1 VGEIIMQYGENI
13 KTYKRVKS
21 SMVISNDKEGDGA
34 KIIAKSIMFFCV
46 AILVSRVI
54 MINKSAPFGI
64 AFLLTILFLGDNK
77 LSLFVGLGSILGYI
91 TTIGVLENSLMY
103 ITIVPTLVIICL
115 ILNSFI
121 KKNIQKFAII
131 GATLIMIFA
140 YTMLVNQYTLLLA
153 LGNTALEGVSII
165 PVYLILEYSINSFK
179 KIRTKHLFS
188 NEEIVSM
195 SILIALII
203 AGTWGIEVFNISILS
218 VLSIAVVSII
228 GYVCGTSIGATA
240 GIAMG
245 VIVGMSSQNIFGYA
259 TVLGVCALTS
269 GIFREGGKLISSL
282 ASFIVFC
289 IMKIYIATYIP
300 EGISQF
306 ILAEGILSTALF
318 VVIPNDIYET
328 ISGEL
333 DVEKKSKRYE
343 EGYVNK
349 VKGIFTDRL
358 DKFSEVLL
366 NMAGTLN
373 NLADNDK
380 LDMSTKS
387 SGLIEN
393 LANRVCNSCD
403 TCGICWGRE
412 MINTYKAFGE
422 LLENAQNRTNIFPQL
437 LEKKCIRKASLIRNT
452 EDIINKFI
460 ISEMW
465 RSRLAEGRELIANQ
479 FNNMA
484 KSVDEIMEEFSSDF
498 NEDKDSEKKIIRIL
512 EKYDIEIDDVFA
524 IKDKNERLNIQITC
538 NCCNG
543 RNLCVKKMLPLINDC
558 VGYKMKLKADGCKI
572 NPITNK
578 CTAMFEEVPKF
589 GVTTSVSRA
598 CKDGQTIFGD
608 NFNFGEGY
616 DGSYMMVISDGM
628 GSGPQA
634 GRESK
639 AVVELIEKFTGAG
652 FSRTT
657 AINTVNSIMSLKFS
671 EDEKFS
677 TVDLSAIDL
686 YSGEVD
692 FMKVGAVASIVKS
705 SDTIDIIK
713 SRSLPI
719 GILDEADIEI
729 HSKKVKNGDLI
740 VMLTDGITDCDEES
754 SGKIDWILDYLCRND
769 NVSPEELSKG
779 IINEAKRIG
788 KNKVKDDMTVMVSRV
803 HTA

>member
-1 VGEIIMQYGENI
+1 MQYGENI
-13 KTYKRVKS
+13 RTYKRVKS
-21 SMVISNDKEGDGA
+21 GIVASDDRDGDGTRVVA
-34 KIIAKSIMFFCV
+34 KRIMLFCV

-64 AFLLTILFLGDNK
+64 AFLLMILFIEDNR
-77 LSLFVGLGSILGYI
+77 LSLVVGLGTILGYI
-91 TTIGVLENSLMY
+91 TTIGVLDNSLMY

-115 ILNSFI
+115 ILNSFV
-121 KKNIQKFAII
+121 KKRVQKFIII

-140 YTMLVNQYTLLLA
+140 YTILVNQYSLILA
-153 LGNTALEGVSII
+153 LSNTALEGVGII
-165 PVYLILEYSINSFK
+165 PVYLILEYSMNSFK
-179 KIRTKHLFS
+179 KIKTKHLFS

-203 AGTWGIEVFNISILS
+203 AGTWGVEIFNISILS
-218 VLSIAVVSII
+218 VLSIAAVSII

-269 GIFREGGKLISSL
+269 GIFREGGKLISALS
-282 ASFIVFC
+282 SFIVFC
-289 IMKIYIATYIP
+289 IMKIYISIYMP

-306 ILAEGILSTALF
+306 ILAEGTLAVALF
-318 VVIPNDIYET
+318 IVIPNGLYET
-328 ISGEL
+328 ISSEL
-333 DVEKKSKRYE
+333 DVEKKSRRYE
-343 EGYVNK
+343 DGYVNK

-366 NMAGTLN
+366 NMAATLN

-393 LANRVCNSCD
+393 LANRVCNNCD

-412 MINTYKAFGE
+412 MISTYKAFGE
-422 LLENAQNRTNIFPQL
+422 LLESVQNKTNIFPEL
-437 LEKKCIRKASLIRNT
+437 LEKKCIKKASLIRNT

-460 ISEMW
+460 INEMW

-479 FNNMA
+479 FSNMA

-512 EKYDIEIDDVFA
+512 EKYDIEVDDVFA

-538 NCCNG
+538 DSCNG
-543 RNLCVKKMLPLINDC
+543 RNLCTKKMNPLINGCID
-558 VGYKMKLKADGCKI
+558 YKMKLKNDGCKI

-589 GVTTSVSRA
+589 GVTTSVARA

-616 DGSYMMVISDGM
+616 DGSYMMVLSDGM

-652 FSRTT
+652 FSRVT

-692 FMKVGAVASIVKS
+692 FMKVGAVVSIIKS
-705 SDTIDIIK
+705 GDTIDIIK

-729 HSKKVKNGDLI
+729 HSKRVKNGDLI
-740 VMLTDGITDCDEES
+740 VMLTDGIIDCDEEA
-754 SGKIDWILDYLCRND
+754 SGKVDWILDYLCRND
-769 NVSPEELSKG
+769 NGNPDELAKG
-779 IINEAKRIG
+779 IVNEAKTIG
-788 KNKVKDDMTVMVSRV
+788 KNKVKDDMTVMVSRI
-803 HTA
+803 HIA

>member
-1 VGEIIMQYGENI
+1 VGEVVMQYGENI
-13 KTYKRVKS
+13 RTYKRVKS
-21 SMVISNDKEGDGA
+21 GIVASDDMDGDGTRVVA
-34 KIIAKSIMFFCV
+34 KRIMLFCV

-64 AFLLTILFLGDNK
+64 AFLLMILFIEDNR
-77 LSLFVGLGSILGYI
+77 LSLVVGLGTILGYI
-91 TTIGVLENSLMY
+91 TTIGVLDNYLMY

-115 ILNSFI
+115 ILNSFV
-121 KKNIQKFAII
+121 KKKVRKFIII

-140 YTMLVNQYTLLLA
+140 YTILVNQYSLILA
-153 LGNTALEGVSII
+153 LSNTALEGVGII
-165 PVYLILEYSINSFK
+165 PIYLILEYSMNSFK
-179 KIRTKHLFS
+179 KIKTKHLFS

-203 AGTWGIEVFNISILS
+203 AGTWGVEIFNISILS
-218 VLSIAVVSII
+218 VLSIAAVSII

-259 TVLGVCALTS
+259 TMLGLCALTS
-269 GIFREGGKLISSL
+269 GIFREGGKLISALS
-282 ASFIVFC
+282 SFIVFC
-289 IMKIYIATYIP
+289 IMKIYISIYMP

-306 ILAEGILSTALF
+306 ILAEGTLAVALF
-318 VVIPNDIYET
+318 IVIPNGLYET
-328 ISGEL
+328 ISSEL
-333 DVEKKSKRYE
+333 DVEKKSRRYE
-343 EGYVNK
+343 DGYVNK

-366 NMAGTLN
+366 NMAATLN

-393 LANRVCNSCD
+393 LANRVCNNCD

-412 MINTYKAFGE
+412 MISTYKAFGE
-422 LLENAQNRTNIFPQL
+422 LLESVQNKTNIFPQL
-437 LEKKCIRKASLIRNT
+437 LEKKCIKKASLIRNT

-460 ISEMW
+460 INEMW

-498 NEDKDSEKKIIRIL
+498 NEDKDSEKKIVRIL
-512 EKYDIEIDDVFA
+512 EKYDIEVEDVFA

-538 NCCNG
+538 DSCNG
-543 RNLCVKKMLPLINDC
+543 RNLCVKKILPLINDC
-558 VGYKMKLKADGCKI
+558 VDYKMKLKADGCKI

-589 GVTTSVSRA
+589 GVTTSVSRI

-705 SDTIDIIK
+705 GDTMDIIK

-740 VMLTDGITDCDEES
+740 VMLTDGVTDCDEES

-769 NVSPEELSKG
+769 NVSPEEISKG

-788 KNKVKDDMTVMVSRV
+788 KNKIKDDMTVMVSRV

>member
-1 VGEIIMQYGENI
+1 MQYGENI

-121 KKNIQKFAII
+121 KKNIQKFVII

-269 GIFREGGKLISSL
+269 GIFREGGKLISAL

-422 LLENAQNRTNIFPQL
+422 LLESAQNRTNIFPQL

-543 RNLCVKKMLPLINDC
+543 RNLCIKKMLPLINDC

-705 SDTIDIIK
+705 GDTIDIIK

>member
-1 VGEIIMQYGENI
+1 MQYGENI
-13 KTYKRVKS
+13 RTYKRVKS
-21 SMVISNDKEGDGA
+21 SMVISNDRDGDGA
-34 KIIAKSIMFFCV
+34 KIVAKSIVFFCV

-64 AFLLTILFLGDNK
+64 AFLLTILFLEDNK

-91 TTIGVLENSLMY
+91 TTIGVVENSLMY

-121 KKNIQKFAII
+121 KRNIKKFVII

-179 KIRTKHLFS
+179 NIRTKHLFS

-318 VVIPNDIYET
+318 IVIPNGIYET

-343 EGYVNK
+343 EGYANK

-422 LLENAQNRTNIFPQL
+422 LLESAQNKTNIFPQL

-484 KSVDEIMEEFSSDF
+484 KSVDEIMEEFSADF
-498 NEDKDSEKKIIRIL
+498 NEDKDSEKKIMRIL
-512 EKYDIEIDDVFA
+512 EKYDIEADDVFA

-538 NCCNG
+538 NSCNG
-543 RNLCVKKMLPLINDC
+543 RNLCVKKILPLINDC
-558 VGYKMKLKADGCKI
+558 VDYKMKLKADGCKI
-572 NPITNK
+572 NPVTNK

-639 AVVELIEKFTGAG
+639 AVVELIEKFTSAG

-705 SDTIDIIK
+705 GDTIDIIK

-740 VMLTDGITDCDEES
+740 VMLTDGVTDCDEES

>member
-1 VGEIIMQYGENI
+1 MQYGENI
-13 KTYKRVKS
+13 RTYKRVKS
-21 SMVISNDKEGDGA
+21 SMVISNDRDGDGA
-34 KIIAKSIMFFCV
+34 KIVAKSIVFFCV

-64 AFLLTILFLGDNK
+64 AFLLTILFLEDNK

-91 TTIGVLENSLMY
+91 TTIGVVENSLMY

-121 KKNIQKFAII
+121 KRNIKKFVII

-179 KIRTKHLFS
+179 NIRTKHLFS

-203 AGTWGIEVFNISILS
+203 AGTWGIKVFNISILS

-240 GIAMG
+240 GTAMG

-306 ILAEGILSTALF
+306 LLAEGILSTALF
-318 VVIPNDIYET
+318 IVIPNCIYET

-343 EGYVNK
+343 EGYANK

-422 LLENAQNRTNIFPQL
+422 LLESAQNKTNIFPQL

-484 KSVDEIMEEFSSDF
+484 KSVDEIMEEFSADF
-498 NEDKDSEKKIIRIL
+498 NEDKDSEKKIMRIL
-512 EKYDIEIDDVFA
+512 EKYDIEADDVFA

-538 NCCNG
+538 NSCNG
-543 RNLCVKKMLPLINDC
+543 RNLCIKKILPLINDC
-558 VGYKMKLKADGCKI
+558 VDYKMKLKADGCKI

-639 AVVELIEKFTGAG
+639 AVVELIEKFTSAG

-705 SDTIDIIK
+705 GDTIDIIK

-740 VMLTDGITDCDEES
+740 VMLTDGVTDCDEES

>member
-1 VGEIIMQYGENI
+1 MQYGENI
-13 KTYKRVKS
+13 RTYKRIKS
-21 SMVISNDKEGDGA
+21 DTVTSNERDNDGTR
-34 KIIAKSIMFFCV
+34 IVAKSIMFFCV

-64 AFLLTILFLGDNK
+64 AFLLTILFIGDNR
-77 LSLFVGLGSILGYI
+77 LSLVVGLGSILGYI
-91 TTIGVLENSLMY
+91 TTIGMLDNYLMY

-121 KKNIQKFAII
+121 KKRLQKGIII
-131 GATLIMIFA
+131 GVTLIMIFA
-140 YTMLVNQYTLLLA
+140 YTMLVNQYSLILSIS
-153 LGNTALEGVSII
+153 NTILEGIGII
-165 PVYLILEYSINSFK
+165 PVYLILEYSMNSFK

-188 NEEIVSM
+188 HEEIVSM
-195 SILIALII
+195 SILISLII
-203 AGTWGIEVFNISILS
+203 AGTWGIKVFNISILS
-218 VLSIAVVSII
+218 VLSIATVSII
-228 GYVCGTSIGATA
+228 GYVCGTSVGATA

-259 TVLGVCALTS
+259 TVLGLCALTS
-269 GIFREGGKLISSL
+269 GMFREGGKLISALS
-282 ASFIVFC
+282 SFIVFC
-289 IMKIYIATYIP
+289 IMKIYISTYMP
-300 EGISQF
+300 EGVSQF
-306 ILAEGILSTALF
+306 ILAEGILSMGIF
-318 VVIPNDIYET
+318 IIIPSSLYET
-328 ISGEL
+328 ISSEL
-333 DVEKKSKRYE
+333 DIEKKSIRYE
-343 EGYVNK
+343 DGYVNK
-349 VKGIFTDRL
+349 VKGIFTEKL

-366 NMAGTLN
+366 NMAATLN

-380 LDMSTKS
+380 LDMSSKS

-393 LANRVCNSCD
+393 LANRVCNNCD

-412 MINTYKAFGE
+412 MISTYKAFGE
-422 LLENAQNRTNIFPQL
+422 LLESVQNKTNIFPQL
-437 LEKKCIRKASLIRNT
+437 LEKKCIKKASLIRNT

-460 ISEMW
+460 INEMW

-479 FNNMA
+479 FSNMA

-512 EKYDIEIDDVFA
+512 EKYDIEVEDVFA

-538 NCCNG
+538 NSCNG
-543 RNLCVKKMLPLINDC
+543 RNLCTKKMLPLINDC
-558 VGYKMKLKADGCKI
+558 VDYKMKLKNDGCKI
-572 NPITNK
+572 NPLTNK
-578 CTAMFEEVPKF
+578 CTALFEEVPRF
-589 GVTTSVSRA
+589 GVTTSVARA

-616 DGSYMMVISDGM
+616 DGNYMMVLSDGM

-652 FSRTT
+652 FSRIT

-686 YSGEVD
+686 YSGEID
-692 FMKVGAVASIVKS
+692 FMKVGAVASIIKS
-705 SDTIDIIK
+705 GDTIDIIK

-729 HSKKVKNGDLI
+729 HSKKVKSGDII
-740 VMLTDGITDCDEES
+740 VMLTDGIIDCDEES
-754 SGKIDWILDYLCRND
+754 SGKVDWILDYLCRND
-769 NVSPEELSKG
+769 NGNPEELSKG
-779 IINEAKRIG
+779 LLNEAKKIG
-788 KNKVKDDMTVMVSRV
+788 RNKVKDDMTVMVSKI
-803 HTA
+803 HIA

>member
-13 KTYKRVKS
+13 RTYKRVKS
-21 SMVISNDKEGDGA
+21 SMVISNDRDGDGA
-34 KIIAKSIMFFCV
+34 KIVAKSIVFFCV

-64 AFLLTILFLGDNK
+64 AFLLTILFLEDNK

-91 TTIGVLENSLMY
+91 TTIGVVENSLMY

-121 KKNIQKFAII
+121 KRNIKKFVII

-179 KIRTKHLFS
+179 NIRTKHLFS

-203 AGTWGIEVFNISILS
+203 AGTWGIKVFNISILS

-318 VVIPNDIYET
+318 IVIPNCIYET

-343 EGYVNK
+343 EGYANK

-422 LLENAQNRTNIFPQL
+422 LLESAQNKTNIFPQL

-484 KSVDEIMEEFSSDF
+484 KSVDEIMEEFSADF
-498 NEDKDSEKKIIRIL
+498 NEDKDSEKKIMRIL
-512 EKYDIEIDDVFA
+512 EKYDIEADDVFA

-538 NCCNG
+538 NSCNG
-543 RNLCVKKMLPLINDC
+543 RNLCIKKILPLINDC
-558 VGYKMKLKADGCKI
+558 VDYKMKLKADGCKI

-639 AVVELIEKFTGAG
+639 AVVELIEKFTSAG

-705 SDTIDIIK
+705 GDTIDIIK

-740 VMLTDGITDCDEES
+740 VMLTDGVTDCDEES

>member
-1 VGEIIMQYGENI
+1 MQYGENI
-13 KTYKRVKS
+13 RTYKRVKS
-21 SMVISNDKEGDGA
+21 SMVISNDRDGDGVR
-34 KIIAKSIMFFCV
+34 IVAKSIMFFCV

-54 MINKSAPFGI
+54 MINKSAPFGV
-64 AFLLTILFLGDNK
+64 AFLLTILFLGDNR
-77 LSLFVGLGSILGYI
+77 LSLFVGLGAILGYI
-91 TTIGVLENSLMY
+91 TTIGTLENSLMY

-121 KKNIQKFAII
+121 KKKIQKFVII

-140 YTMLVNQYTLLLA
+140 YTMLVNQYTLMLA

-203 AGTWGIEVFNISILS
+203 AGTWGVEIFNISILS
-218 VLSIAVVSII
+218 VLSIACVSII
-228 GYVCGTSIGATA
+228 GYVCGTSVGATA

-269 GIFREGGKLISSL
+269 GIFREGGKLISAL

-289 IMKIYIATYIP
+289 IMKIYIATYMP

-318 VVIPNDIYET
+318 IVIPNGIYET

-349 VKGIFTDRL
+349 VKAIFTDRL

-380 LDMSTKS
+380 LDMNSKS

-393 LANRVCNSCD
+393 LANRVCNNCD

-412 MINTYKAFGE
+412 MISTYKAFGE
-422 LLENAQNRTNIFPQL
+422 LLESVQNKTNIFPQL

-452 EDIINKFI
+452 EDITNKFI

-512 EKYDIEIDDVFA
+512 EKYDIEVEDVFA

-538 NCCNG
+538 DSCNG
-543 RNLCVKKMLPLINDC
+543 RNLCVKKILPLINDC
-558 VGYKMKLKADGCKI
+558 VDYKMKLKADGCKI

-589 GVTTSVSRA
+589 GVTTSVSRI

-705 SDTIDIIK
+705 GDTIDIIK

-740 VMLTDGITDCDEES
+740 VMLTDGVTDCDEES

-769 NVSPEELSKG
+769 NVSPEEISKG

-788 KNKVKDDMTVMVSRV
+788 KNRIKDDMTVMVSRV

>member
-121 KKNIQKFAII
+121 KKNIQKFVII

-269 GIFREGGKLISSL
+269 GIFREGGKLISAL

-422 LLENAQNRTNIFPQL
+422 LLESAQNRTNIFPQL

-543 RNLCVKKMLPLINDC
+543 RNLCIKKMLPLINDC

-705 SDTIDIIK
+705 GDTIDIIK

-769 NVSPEELSKG
+769 NVTPEELSKG

>member
-1 VGEIIMQYGENI
+1 MQYGENI
-13 KTYKRVKS
+13 RTYKRVKS
-21 SMVISNDKEGDGA
+21 SMVISNDRDGDGA
-34 KIIAKSIMFFCV
+34 KIVAKSIVFFCV

-64 AFLLTILFLGDNK
+64 AFLLTILFLEDNK

-91 TTIGVLENSLMY
+91 TTIGVVENSLMY

-121 KKNIQKFAII
+121 KRNIKKFVII

-179 KIRTKHLFS
+179 NIRTKHLFS

-318 VVIPNDIYET
+318 IVIPNGIYET

-343 EGYVNK
+343 EGYANK

-422 LLENAQNRTNIFPQL
+422 LLESAQNKTNIFPQL

-484 KSVDEIMEEFSSDF
+484 KSVDEIMEEFSADF
-498 NEDKDSEKKIIRIL
+498 NEDKDSEKKIMRIL
-512 EKYDIEIDDVFA
+512 EKYDIEADDVFA

-538 NCCNG
+538 NSCNG
-543 RNLCVKKMLPLINDC
+543 RNLCVKKILPLINDC
-558 VGYKMKLKADGCKI
+558 VDYKMKLKADGCKI
-572 NPITNK
+572 NPVTNK

-589 GVTTSVSRA
+589 GVTTSVSRT

-639 AVVELIEKFTGAG
+639 AVVELIEKFTSAG

-705 SDTIDIIK
+705 GDTIDIIK

-740 VMLTDGITDCDEES
+740 VMLTDGVTDCDEES

>member
-1 VGEIIMQYGENI
+1 MQYGENI
-13 KTYKRVKS
+13 RTYKRVKS
-21 SMVISNDKEGDGA
+21 GIVASDDMDGDGTRVVA
-34 KIIAKSIMFFCV
+34 KRIMLFCV

-64 AFLLTILFLGDNK
+64 AFLLMILFIEDNR
-77 LSLFVGLGSILGYI
+77 LSLVVGLGTILGYI
-91 TTIGVLENSLMY
+91 TTIGVLDNYLMY

-115 ILNSFI
+115 ILNSFV
-121 KKNIQKFAII
+121 KKKVRKFIII

-140 YTMLVNQYTLLLA
+140 YTILVNQYSLILA
-153 LGNTALEGVSII
+153 LSNTALEGVGII
-165 PVYLILEYSINSFK
+165 PVYLILEYSMNSFK
-179 KIRTKHLFS
+179 KIKTKHLFS

-203 AGTWGIEVFNISILS
+203 AGTWGVEIFNISILS
-218 VLSIAVVSII
+218 VLSIAAVSII

-259 TVLGVCALTS
+259 TVLGLCALTS
-269 GIFREGGKLISSL
+269 GIFREGGKLISALS
-282 ASFIVFC
+282 SFIVFC
-289 IMKIYIATYIP
+289 IMKIYISIYMP

-306 ILAEGILSTALF
+306 ILAEGTLAVALF
-318 VVIPNDIYET
+318 IVVPNGLYET
-328 ISGEL
+328 ISSEL
-333 DVEKKSKRYE
+333 DVEKKSRRYE
-343 EGYVNK
+343 DGYVNK

-366 NMAGTLN
+366 NMAATLN

-393 LANRVCNSCD
+393 LANRVCNNCD

-412 MINTYKAFGE
+412 MISTYKAFGE
-422 LLENAQNRTNIFPQL
+422 LLESVQNKTNIFPQL
-437 LEKKCIRKASLIRNT
+437 LEKKCIKKASLIRNT

-460 ISEMW
+460 INEMW

-479 FNNMA
+479 FSNMA

-498 NEDKDSEKKIIRIL
+498 NEDKDSEKKVIRIL
-512 EKYDIEIDDVFA
+512 EKYDIEVDDVFA
-524 IKDKNERLNIQITC
+524 IKDKNDRLNIQITC
-538 NCCNG
+538 DSCNG
-543 RNLCVKKMLPLINDC
+543 RNLCTKKMIPLINDC
-558 VGYKMKLKADGCKI
+558 IDYKMKLKNDGCKI

-616 DGSYMMVISDGM
+616 DGSYMMVLSDGM

-652 FSRTT
+652 FSRVT

-686 YSGEVD
+686 YSGEMD
-692 FMKVGAVASIVKS
+692 FMKVGAVVSIIKS
-705 SDTIDIIK
+705 GDTIDIIK

-729 HSKKVKNGDLI
+729 HSKRVKNGDLI
-740 VMLTDGITDCDEES
+740 VMLTDGIIDCDEEA
-754 SGKIDWILDYLCRND
+754 SGKVDWILDYLCRND
-769 NVSPEELSKG
+769 NGNPEELAKG
-779 IINEAKRIG
+779 IVNEAKRIG
-788 KNKVKDDMTVMVSRV
+788 KNKIKDDMTVMVSRI
-803 HTA
+803 HIA

>member
-1 VGEIIMQYGENI
+1 MQYGENI
-13 KTYKRVKS
+13 RTYKRVRS
-21 SMVISNDKEGDGA
+21 SMEASNDRDGDGSR
-34 KIIAKSIMFFCV
+34 IVAKSIMFSCV

-54 MINKSAPFGI
+54 MINKTAPFGI
-64 AFLLTILFLGDNK
+64 AFLLAILFVGDNR
-77 LSLFVGLGSILGYI
+77 LSLIVGLGSLLGYI
-91 TTIGVLENSLMY
+91 TTIGLLDNFLMY
-103 ITIVPTLVIICL
+103 VTIVPTLVIICL

-121 KKNIQKFAII
+121 KKKIQKFIII

-140 YTMLVNQYTLLLA
+140 YTMIVNQYSLILA

-165 PVYLILEYSINSFK
+165 PVYLILEYSMNSFK

-203 AGTWGIEVFNISILS
+203 AGTWSIKIFNISILS
-218 VLSIAVVSII
+218 VLSITAVTII
-228 GYVCGTSIGATA
+228 GYVCGTTIGATA
-240 GIAMG
+240 GISMG
-245 VIVGMSSQNIFGYA
+245 VIVGMSSQNVFGYA
-259 TVLGVCALTS
+259 TLLGVCALTS
-269 GIFREGGKLISSL
+269 GIFREGGKLISALS
-282 ASFIVFC
+282 SFIVFC
-289 IMKIYIATYIP
+289 IMKIYITTYIP
-300 EGISQF
+300 EGVSQF
-306 ILAEGILSTALF
+306 ILAEGILAMALF
-318 VVIPNDIYET
+318 IIIPNGIYET

-333 DVEKKSKRYE
+333 DVEKKSRKYE
-343 EGYVNK
+343 EGYIDK

-393 LANRVCNSCD
+393 LANRVCNNCD

-422 LLENAQNRTNIFPQL
+422 LLESVQNKTNIFPQL
-437 LEKKCIRKASLIRNT
+437 LEKKCIKKASLIRNT

-460 ISEMW
+460 INEMW

-498 NEDKDSEKKIIRIL
+498 NEDKESEKKIIRIL
-512 EKYDIEIDDVFA
+512 EKYDIEVDDVFA
-524 IKDKNERLNIQITC
+524 IKDKSERLNIQITC
-538 NCCNG
+538 DSCNG
-543 RNLCVKKMLPLINDC
+543 RNLCSKKMLPLINDC
-558 VGYKMKLKADGCKI
+558 VDYKMKLKNDGCKI

-589 GVTTSVSRA
+589 GVTTNVARV

-608 NFNFGEGY
+608 NFNFGEGL
-616 DGSYMMVISDGM
+616 DGSYMMVLSDGM

-634 GRESK
+634 GRESR
-639 AVVELIEKFTGAG
+639 AVVELIDKFTGAG
-652 FSRTT
+652 FSKTT

-686 YSGEVD
+686 YNGEVD

-705 SDTIDIIK
+705 GGTIDVIK

-729 HSKKVKNGDLI
+729 HSKRVKNGDLI
-740 VMLTDGITDCDEES
+740 VMLTDGIIDCDEEA
-754 SGKIDWILDYLCRND
+754 SGKVDWILDYLCRND
-769 NVSPEELSKG
+769 NGSPEELSKG

-788 KNKVKDDMTVMVSRV
+788 KNKVKDDMTVMVSRI

>member
-1 VGEIIMQYGENI
+1 MQYGENI
-13 KTYKRVKS
+13 RTYKRVKS
-21 SMVISNDKEGDGA
+21 GIVASDDRDGDSTRVV
-34 KIIAKSIMFFCV
+34 AKSIMFFCV

-64 AFLLTILFLGDNK
+64 AFLLMILLIEDNR
-77 LSLFVGLGSILGYI
+77 LSLVVGLGTILGYI
-91 TTIGVLENSLMY
+91 TTIGVLDNSLMY

-121 KKNIQKFAII
+121 KKIVQKFIII

-140 YTMLVNQYTLLLA
+140 YTILVNQYSLILA
-153 LGNTALEGVSII
+153 LSNTALEGVGII
-165 PVYLILEYSINSFK
+165 PVYLILEYSMNSFK
-179 KIRTKHLFS
+179 KIKTKHLFS

-203 AGTWGIEVFNISILS
+203 AGTWGVEVFNISILS
-218 VLSIAVVSII
+218 VLSIAAVSII

-269 GIFREGGKLISSL
+269 GIFREGGKLISALS
-282 ASFIVFC
+282 SFIVFC
-289 IMKIYIATYIP
+289 IMKIYISIYMP

-306 ILAEGILSTALF
+306 ILAEGTLAVALF
-318 VVIPNDIYET
+318 IVIPNGLYET
-328 ISGEL
+328 ISSEL
-333 DVEKKSKRYE
+333 DVEKKSRRYE
-343 EGYVNK
+343 DGYVNK

-366 NMAGTLN
+366 NMAATLN

-393 LANRVCNSCD
+393 LANRVCNNCD

-412 MINTYKAFGE
+412 MISTYKAFGE
-422 LLENAQNRTNIFPQL
+422 LLESVQNKTNVFPEL
-437 LEKKCIRKASLIRNT
+437 LEKKCIKKASLIRNT

-460 ISEMW
+460 INEMW

-479 FNNMA
+479 FSNMA
-484 KSVDEIMEEFSSDF
+484 KSVDEIMDEFSSDF

-512 EKYDIEIDDVFA
+512 EKYDIEVDDVFA

-538 NCCNG
+538 DSCNG
-543 RNLCVKKMLPLINDC
+543 RNLCTKKMIPLINDC
-558 VGYKMKLKADGCKI
+558 IDYKMKLKNDGCKI

-616 DGSYMMVISDGM
+616 DGSYMMVLSDGM

-652 FSRTT
+652 FSRVT

-692 FMKVGAVASIVKS
+692 FMKVGAVVSIIKS
-705 SDTIDIIK
+705 GDTIDIIK

-729 HSKKVKNGDLI
+729 HSKRVKNGDLI
-740 VMLTDGITDCDEES
+740 VMLTDGIIDCDEEA
-754 SGKIDWILDYLCRND
+754 SGKVDWILDYLCRND
-769 NVSPEELSKG
+769 NGNPDELAKG
-779 IINEAKRIG
+779 IVNEAKRIG
-788 KNKVKDDMTVMVSRV
+788 KNKVKDDMTVMVSRI
-803 HTA
+803 HIA

>member
-1 VGEIIMQYGENI
+1 MQYGENI
-13 KTYKRVKS
+13 RTYKRVKS
-21 SMVISNDKEGDGA
+21 SMVISNDRDGDGA
-34 KIIAKSIMFFCV
+34 RIIAKSIMFFCV

-54 MINKSAPFGI
+54 MINKSAPFGV

-77 LSLFVGLGSILGYI
+77 LSLFVGLGAILGYI
-91 TTIGVLENSLMY
+91 TTIGTLENSLMY

-121 KKNIQKFAII
+121 KKKIQKFVII

-140 YTMLVNQYTLLLA
+140 YTILVNQYTLMLA

-165 PVYLILEYSINSFK
+165 PVYLILEYSVNSFK

-203 AGTWGIEVFNISILS
+203 AGTWGVEIFNISILS
-218 VLSIAVVSII
+218 VLSIACVSII
-228 GYVCGTSIGATA
+228 GYVCGTSVGATA

-269 GIFREGGKLISSL
+269 GIFREGGKLISAL

-289 IMKIYIATYIP
+289 IMKIYIATYMP

-318 VVIPNDIYET
+318 IVIPNGIYET

-349 VKGIFTDRL
+349 VKAIFTDRL

-380 LDMSTKS
+380 LDMNSKS

-393 LANRVCNSCD
+393 LANRVCNNCD

-412 MINTYKAFGE
+412 MISTYKAFGE
-422 LLENAQNRTNIFPQL
+422 LLESVQNKTNIFPQL

-460 ISEMW
+460 INEMW

-512 EKYDIEIDDVFA
+512 EKYDIEVEDVFA

-538 NCCNG
+538 DSCNG
-543 RNLCVKKMLPLINDC
+543 RNLCVKKILPLINDC
-558 VGYKMKLKADGCKI
+558 VDYKMKLKADGCKI

-589 GVTTSVSRA
+589 GVTTSVSRI

-705 SDTIDIIK
+705 GDTIDIIK

-729 HSKKVKNGDLI
+729 HSKKIKNGDLI
-740 VMLTDGITDCDEES
+740 VMLTDGVTDCDEES

-769 NVSPEELSKG
+769 NVSPEEISKG

-788 KNKVKDDMTVMVSRV
+788 KNKIKDDMTVMVSRV

>member
-1 VGEIIMQYGENI
+1 MQYGENI
-13 KTYKRVKS
+13 RTYKRVKS
-21 SMVISNDKEGDGA
+21 GIVTSNDRDDVGA
-34 KIIAKSIMFFCV
+34 RIVAKSIMFFCV

-64 AFLLTILFLGDNK
+64 AFLLTILFTGDNR
-77 LSLFVGLGSILGYI
+77 LSLVVGLGSILGYI
-91 TTIGVLENSLMY
+91 TTIGMLDNYLMY

-115 ILNSFI
+115 ILNSFV
-121 KKNIQKFAII
+121 KKKLQKSIII
-131 GATLIMIFA
+131 GATLVMIFA
-140 YTMLVNQYTLLLA
+140 YTMLVNQYSLILSIS
-153 LGNTALEGVSII
+153 NTILEGIGII
-165 PVYLILEYSINSFK
+165 PVYLILEYSMNSFK
-179 KIRTKHLFS
+179 KIKTKHLFS
-188 NEEIVSM
+188 HEEIVSM
-195 SILIALII
+195 SILISLII
-203 AGTWGIEVFNISILS
+203 AGTWGIKVFNISILS
-218 VLSIAVVSII
+218 VLSIATVSII

-245 VIVGMSSQNIFGYA
+245 IIVGMSSQNIFGYA
-259 TVLGVCALTS
+259 TVLGVCALIS
-269 GIFREGGKLISSL
+269 GVFREGGKLISALS
-282 ASFIVFC
+282 SFIVFC
-289 IMKIYIATYIP
+289 IMKIYITTYMP
-300 EGISQF
+300 DGVSQF
-306 ILAEGILSTALF
+306 ILAEGILSMAIFIIL
-318 VVIPNDIYET
+318 PNDLYET
-328 ISGEL
+328 ISSEL
-333 DVEKKSKRYE
+333 DIEKKSIRYE
-343 EGYVNK
+343 DGYVNK

-366 NMAGTLN
+366 NMAATLN

-393 LANRVCNSCD
+393 LANRVCNNCD

-412 MINTYKAFGE
+412 MISTYKAFGE
-422 LLENAQNRTNIFPQL
+422 LLESVQNKTNIFPQL
-437 LEKKCIRKASLIRNT
+437 LEKKCIKKAALIRNT

-460 ISEMW
+460 INEMW

-479 FNNMA
+479 FSNMA

-512 EKYDIEIDDVFA
+512 EKYDIEVDDVFA

-538 NCCNG
+538 DSCNG
-543 RNLCVKKMLPLINDC
+543 RNLCTKKMLPLINDC
-558 VGYKMKLKADGCKI
+558 VDYKMKLKNDGCKI
-572 NPITNK
+572 NPLTNK
-578 CTAMFEEVPKF
+578 CTALFEEVPKF
-589 GVTTSVSRA
+589 GVTTSVARA

-608 NFNFGEGY
+608 NFNFGEGC
-616 DGSYMMVISDGM
+616 DGNYMMVLSDGM

-652 FSRTT
+652 FSRIT

-692 FMKVGAVASIVKS
+692 FMKVGAVASIIKS
-705 SDTIDIIK
+705 GDTIDIIK

-719 GILDEADIEI
+719 GVLDEADIEI
-729 HSKKVKNGDLI
+729 HSKRVENGDII
-740 VMLTDGITDCDEES
+740 VMLTDGIIDCDEES
-754 SGKIDWILDYLCRND
+754 SGKVDWILDYLCRYD
-769 NVSPEELSKG
+769 NGSPEELSKG
-779 IINEAKRIG
+779 IINEAKKIG
-788 KNKVKDDMTVMVSRV
+788 RNKVKDDMTVMVSKI
-803 HTA
+803 HIA

>member
-1 VGEIIMQYGENI
+1 MQYGENI
-13 KTYKRVKS
+13 RTYKRVKS
-21 SMVISNDKEGDGA
+21 SMVISDDRDGDAA
-34 KIIAKSIMFFCV
+34 KIVAKSIVFFCV

-64 AFLLTILFLGDNK
+64 AFLLTILFLEDNK

-121 KKNIQKFAII
+121 KRNIKKFVII

-179 KIRTKHLFS
+179 NIRTKHLFS

-289 IMKIYIATYIP
+289 IMKIYIAAYIP

-318 VVIPNDIYET
+318 IVIPNGIYET

-422 LLENAQNRTNIFPQL
+422 LLESAQNKTNIFPQL

-484 KSVDEIMEEFSSDF
+484 KSVDEIMEEFSADF
-498 NEDKDSEKKIIRIL
+498 NEDKDSEKKIMRIL
-512 EKYDIEIDDVFA
+512 EKYDIEADDVFA

-538 NCCNG
+538 NSCNG
-543 RNLCVKKMLPLINDC
+543 RNLCIKKILPLINDC
-558 VGYKMKLKADGCKI
+558 VDYKMKLKADGCKI

-639 AVVELIEKFTGAG
+639 AVVELIEKFTSAG

-705 SDTIDIIK
+705 GDTIDIIK

-740 VMLTDGITDCDEES
+740 VMLTDGVTDCDEES

>member
-1 VGEIIMQYGENI
+1 MQYGENI
-13 KTYKRVKS
+13 RTYKRVKS
-21 SMVISNDKEGDGA
+21 SMVISNDRDGDGVR
-34 KIIAKSIMFFCV
+34 IVAKSIMFFCV

-54 MINKSAPFGI
+54 MINKSAPFGV
-64 AFLLTILFLGDNK
+64 AFLLTILFLGDNR
-77 LSLFVGLGSILGYI
+77 LSLFVGLGAILGYI
-91 TTIGVLENSLMY
+91 TTIGTLENSLMY

-121 KKNIQKFAII
+121 KKKIQKFVII

-140 YTMLVNQYTLLLA
+140 YTMLVNQYTLMLA

-203 AGTWGIEVFNISILS
+203 AGTWGVEIFNISILS
-218 VLSIAVVSII
+218 VLSIACVSII

-269 GIFREGGKLISSL
+269 GIFREGGKLVSAL

-289 IMKIYIATYIP
+289 IMKIYIATYMP

-318 VVIPNDIYET
+318 IVIPNGIYET

-349 VKGIFTDRL
+349 VKAIFTDRL

-380 LDMSTKS
+380 LDMNSKS

-393 LANRVCNSCD
+393 LANRVCNNCD

-412 MINTYKAFGE
+412 MISTYKAFGE
-422 LLENAQNRTNIFPQL
+422 LLESVQNKTNIFPQL

-452 EDIINKFI
+452 EDITNKFI
-460 ISEMW
+460 INEMW

-512 EKYDIEIDDVFA
+512 EKYDIEVEDVFA

-538 NCCNG
+538 DSCNG
-543 RNLCVKKMLPLINDC
+543 RNLCVKKILPLINDC
-558 VGYKMKLKADGCKI
+558 VDYKMKLKADGCKI

-589 GVTTSVSRA
+589 GVTTSVSRI

-705 SDTIDIIK
+705 GDTIDIIK

-740 VMLTDGITDCDEES
+740 VMLTDGVTDCDEES
-754 SGKIDWILDYLCRND
+754 SGKVDWILDYLCRND
-769 NVSPEELSKG
+769 NVSPEEISKG

-788 KNKVKDDMTVMVSRV
+788 KNKIKDDMTVMVSRV

>member
-1 VGEIIMQYGENI
+1 MQYGENI

>member
-1 VGEIIMQYGENI
+1 MQYGENI
-13 KTYKRVKS
+13 RTYKRVKS
-21 SMVISNDKEGDGA
+21 SMVISNDRDGDGA
-34 KIIAKSIMFFCV
+34 KIVAKSIVFFCV

-64 AFLLTILFLGDNK
+64 AFLLTILFLEDNK

-91 TTIGVLENSLMY
+91 TTIGVVENSLMY

-121 KKNIQKFAII
+121 KRNIKKLVII

-179 KIRTKHLFS
+179 NIRTKHLFS

-259 TVLGVCALTS
+259 TVLGVCALIS

-318 VVIPNDIYET
+318 IVIPNGIYET

-343 EGYVNK
+343 EGYANK

-422 LLENAQNRTNIFPQL
+422 LLESAQNKTNIFPQL

-484 KSVDEIMEEFSSDF
+484 KSVDEIMEEFSEDF
-498 NEDKDSEKKIIRIL
+498 NEDKDSEKKIMRIL
-512 EKYDIEIDDVFA
+512 EKYDIEADDVFA

-538 NCCNG
+538 NSCNG
-543 RNLCVKKMLPLINDC
+543 RNLCIKKILPLINDC
-558 VGYKMKLKADGCKI
+558 VDYKMKLKADGCKI
-572 NPITNK
+572 NPMTNK

-639 AVVELIEKFTGAG
+639 AVVELIEKFTSAG

-705 SDTIDIIK
+705 GDTIDIIK

-740 VMLTDGITDCDEES
+740 VMLTDGVTDCDEES

>member
-13 KTYKRVKS
+13 RTYKRVKS
-21 SMVISNDKEGDGA
+21 SMVISNDRDGDAA
-34 KIIAKSIMFFCV
+34 KIAAKSIVFFCV

-64 AFLLTILFLGDNK
+64 AFLLTILFLEDNK

-91 TTIGVLENSLMY
+91 TTIGVVENSLMY

-121 KKNIQKFAII
+121 KRNIKKFVII

-179 KIRTKHLFS
+179 NIRTKHLFS

-203 AGTWGIEVFNISILS
+203 AGTWGIKVFNISILS

-240 GIAMG
+240 GTAMG

-318 VVIPNDIYET
+318 IVIPNCIYET

-343 EGYVNK
+343 EGYANK

-422 LLENAQNRTNIFPQL
+422 LLESAQNKTNIFPQL

-484 KSVDEIMEEFSSDF
+484 KSVDEIMEEFSADF
-498 NEDKDSEKKIIRIL
+498 NEDKDSEKKIMRIL
-512 EKYDIEIDDVFA
+512 EKYDIEADDVFA

-538 NCCNG
+538 NSCNG
-543 RNLCVKKMLPLINDC
+543 RNLCIKKILPLINDC
-558 VGYKMKLKADGCKI
+558 VDYKMKLKADGCKI

-639 AVVELIEKFTGAG
+639 AVVELIEKFTSAG

-705 SDTIDIIK
+705 GDTIDIIK

-740 VMLTDGITDCDEES
+740 VMLTDGVTDCDEES

>member
-13 KTYKRVKS
+13 RTYKRVRS
-21 SMVISNDKEGDGA
+21 SMEASNDRDGDGSR
-34 KIIAKSIMFFCV
+34 IVAKSIMFSCV

-54 MINKSAPFGI
+54 MINKTAPFGI
-64 AFLLTILFLGDNK
+64 AFLLAILFVGDNR
-77 LSLFVGLGSILGYI
+77 LSLIVGLGSLLGYI
-91 TTIGVLENSLMY
+91 TTIGLLDNFLMY
-103 ITIVPTLVIICL
+103 VTIVPTLVIICL

-121 KKNIQKFAII
+121 KKKIQKFIII

-140 YTMLVNQYTLLLA
+140 YTMIVNQYSLILA

-165 PVYLILEYSINSFK
+165 PVYLILEYSMNSFK

-203 AGTWGIEVFNISILS
+203 AGTWSIKIFNISILS
-218 VLSIAVVSII
+218 VLSITAVTII
-228 GYVCGTSIGATA
+228 GYVCGTTIGATA
-240 GIAMG
+240 GISMG
-245 VIVGMSSQNIFGYA
+245 VIVGMSSQNVFGYA
-259 TVLGVCALTS
+259 TLLGVCALTS
-269 GIFREGGKLISSL
+269 GIFREGGKLISALS
-282 ASFIVFC
+282 SFIVFC
-289 IMKIYIATYIP
+289 IMKIYITTYIP
-300 EGISQF
+300 EGVSQF
-306 ILAEGILSTALF
+306 ILAEGILAMALF
-318 VVIPNDIYET
+318 IIIPNGIYET

-333 DVEKKSKRYE
+333 DVEKKSRKYE
-343 EGYVNK
+343 EGYIDK

-366 NMAGTLN
+366 NMAGALKK
-373 NLADNDK
+373 LAYHDK

-393 LANRVCNSCD
+393 LANRVCNNCD

-422 LLENAQNRTNIFPQL
+422 LLESVQNKTNIFPQL
-437 LEKKCIRKASLIRNT
+437 LEKKCIKKASLIRNT

-460 ISEMW
+460 INEMW

-498 NEDKDSEKKIIRIL
+498 NEDKESEKKIIRIL
-512 EKYDIEIDDVFA
+512 EKYDIEVDDVFA
-524 IKDKNERLNIQITC
+524 IKDKSERLNIQITC
-538 NCCNG
+538 DSCSG
-543 RNLCVKKMLPLINDC
+543 RNLCSKKMLPLINDC
-558 VGYKMKLKADGCKI
+558 VDYKMKLKNDGCKI

-589 GVTTSVSRA
+589 GVTTNVARV

-608 NFNFGEGY
+608 NFNFGEGL
-616 DGSYMMVISDGM
+616 DGSYMMVLSDGM

-634 GRESK
+634 GRESR
-639 AVVELIEKFTGAG
+639 AVVELIDKFTGAG
-652 FSRTT
+652 FSKTT

-686 YSGEVD
+686 YNGEVD

-705 SDTIDIIK
+705 GGTIDVIK

-729 HSKKVKNGDLI
+729 HSKRVKNGDLI
-740 VMLTDGITDCDEES
+740 VMLTDGIIDCDEEA
-754 SGKIDWILDYLCRND
+754 SGKVDWILDYLCRND
-769 NVSPEELSKG
+769 NGSPEELSKG

-788 KNKVKDDMTVMVSRV
+788 KNKVKDDMTVMVSRI

>member
-121 KKNIQKFAII
+121 KKNIQKFVII

-269 GIFREGGKLISSL
+269 GIFREGGKLISAL

-306 ILAEGILSTALF
+306 ILVEGILSTALF

-422 LLENAQNRTNIFPQL
+422 LLESAQNRTNIFPQL

-543 RNLCVKKMLPLINDC
+543 RNLCIKKMLPLINDC

-705 SDTIDIIK
+705 GDTIDIIK

>member
-1 VGEIIMQYGENI
+1 MQYGENI
-13 KTYKRVKS
+13 RTYKRVKS
-21 SMVISNDKEGDGA
+21 GIVASNDRDGDGTRVVA
-34 KIIAKSIMFFCV
+34 KRIMLFCV

-64 AFLLTILFLGDNK
+64 AFLLMILFIEDNR
-77 LSLFVGLGSILGYI
+77 LSLVVGLGTILGYI
-91 TTIGVLENSLMY
+91 TTIGVLDNSLMY

-115 ILNSFI
+115 ILNRFI
-121 KKNIQKFAII
+121 KKRVQKFIII

-140 YTMLVNQYTLLLA
+140 YTMLVNQYSLILA
-153 LGNTALEGVSII
+153 LSNTALEGVGII
-165 PVYLILEYSINSFK
+165 PVYLILEYSMNSFK
-179 KIRTKHLFS
+179 KIKTKHLFS

-203 AGTWGIEVFNISILS
+203 AGTWGVQIFNISILS
-218 VLSIAVVSII
+218 VLSIAAVSII

-259 TVLGVCALTS
+259 TVLGVCALIS
-269 GIFREGGKLISSL
+269 GIFREGGKLISALS
-282 ASFIVFC
+282 SFIVFC
-289 IMKIYIATYIP
+289 IMKIYIAIYMP

-306 ILAEGILSTALF
+306 ILAEGTLAVALF
-318 VVIPNDIYET
+318 IVIPNGLYET
-328 ISGEL
+328 ISSEL
-333 DVEKKSKRYE
+333 DVEKKSRRYE
-343 EGYVNK
+343 DGYVNK

-366 NMAGTLN
+366 NMSSTLN

-393 LANRVCNSCD
+393 LANRVCNNCD

-412 MINTYKAFGE
+412 MISTYKAFGE
-422 LLENAQNRTNIFPQL
+422 LLESVQNKTNIFPQL
-437 LEKKCIRKASLIRNT
+437 LEKKCIKKASLIRNT

-460 ISEMW
+460 INEMW

-479 FNNMA
+479 FSNMA
-484 KSVDEIMEEFSSDF
+484 KSVDEIMDEFSSDF

-512 EKYDIEIDDVFA
+512 EKYDLEVDDVFA

-538 NCCNG
+538 DSCNG
-543 RNLCVKKMLPLINDC
+543 RNLCTKKMIPLINDC
-558 VGYKMKLKADGCKI
+558 IDYKMKLKSDGCKI

-578 CTAMFEEVPKF
+578 CTAIFEEVPKF
-589 GVTTSVSRA
+589 GVTTSVARA

-616 DGSYMMVISDGM
+616 DGSYMMVLSDGM

-652 FSRTT
+652 FSRVT

-692 FMKVGAVASIVKS
+692 FMKVGAVVSIIKS
-705 SDTIDIIK
+705 GDTIDIIK

-729 HSKKVKNGDLI
+729 HSKRVKNGDLI
-740 VMLTDGITDCDEES
+740 VMLTDGIIDCDEEA
-754 SGKIDWILDYLCRND
+754 SGKVDWILDYLCRND
-769 NVSPEELSKG
+769 NGNPDELAKG
-779 IINEAKRIG
+779 IVNEAKTIG
-788 KNKVKDDMTVMVSRV
+788 KNKVKDDMTVMVSRI
-803 HTA
+803 HIA

>member
-1 VGEIIMQYGENI
+1 MQYGENI
-13 KTYKRVKS
+13 RTYKRVKS
-21 SMVISNDKEGDGA
+21 SMVISNDRDGDGVR
-34 KIIAKSIMFFCV
+34 IVAKSIMFFCV

-54 MINKSAPFGI
+54 MINKSAPFGV
-64 AFLLTILFLGDNK
+64 AFLLTILFLGDNR
-77 LSLFVGLGSILGYI
+77 LSLFVGLGAILGYI
-91 TTIGVLENSLMY
+91 TTIGTLENSLMY

-121 KKNIQKFAII
+121 KKKIQRFVII

-140 YTMLVNQYTLLLA
+140 YTMLVNQYTLMLA

-203 AGTWGIEVFNISILS
+203 AGTWGVEIFNISILS
-218 VLSIAVVSII
+218 VLSIACVSII
-228 GYVCGTSIGATA
+228 GYVCGTSVGATA

-269 GIFREGGKLISSL
+269 GIFREGGKLISAL

-289 IMKIYIATYIP
+289 IMKIYIATYMP

-318 VVIPNDIYET
+318 IVIPNGIYET

-349 VKGIFTDRL
+349 VKAIFTDRL

-380 LDMSTKS
+380 LDMNSKS

-393 LANRVCNSCD
+393 LANRVCNNCD

-412 MINTYKAFGE
+412 MISTYKAFGE
-422 LLENAQNRTNIFPQL
+422 LLESVQNKTNIFPQL

-452 EDIINKFI
+452 EDITNKFI

-512 EKYDIEIDDVFA
+512 EKYDIEVEDVFA

-538 NCCNG
+538 DSCNG
-543 RNLCVKKMLPLINDC
+543 RNLCVKKILPLINDC
-558 VGYKMKLKADGCKI
+558 VDYKMKLKADGCKI

-589 GVTTSVSRA
+589 GVTTSVSRI

-705 SDTIDIIK
+705 GDTIDIIK

-740 VMLTDGITDCDEES
+740 VMLTDGVTDCDEES

-769 NVSPEELSKG
+769 NVSPEEISKG

-788 KNKVKDDMTVMVSRV
+788 KNRIKDDMTVMVSRV

>member
-1 VGEIIMQYGENI
+1 MQYGENI
-13 KTYKRVKS
+13 RTYKRVKS
-21 SMVISNDKEGDGA
+21 SMVISNDRDGDGVR
-34 KIIAKSIMFFCV
+34 IVAKSIMFFCV

-54 MINKSAPFGI
+54 MINKSAPFGV

-77 LSLFVGLGSILGYI
+77 LSLFVGLGAIFGYI
-91 TTIGVLENSLMY
+91 TTIGTLENSLMY

-121 KKNIQKFAII
+121 KKKIQKFVII

-140 YTMLVNQYTLLLA
+140 YTMLVNQYTLMLA

-203 AGTWGIEVFNISILS
+203 AGTWGVEILNISILS
-218 VLSIAVVSII
+218 VLSIACVSII
-228 GYVCGTSIGATA
+228 GYVCGTSVGATA

-269 GIFREGGKLISSL
+269 GIFREGGKLISAL

-289 IMKIYIATYIP
+289 IMKIYIATYMP

-318 VVIPNDIYET
+318 IVIPNGIYET

-349 VKGIFTDRL
+349 VKSIFTDRL

-380 LDMSTKS
+380 LDMNSKS

-393 LANRVCNSCD
+393 LANRVCNNCD

-412 MINTYKAFGE
+412 MISTYKAFGE
-422 LLENAQNRTNIFPQL
+422 LLESVQNKTNIFPQL

-460 ISEMW
+460 INEMW

-512 EKYDIEIDDVFA
+512 EKYDIEVEDIFA

-538 NCCNG
+538 DSCNG
-543 RNLCVKKMLPLINDC
+543 RNLCVKKILPLINDC
-558 VGYKMKLKADGCKI
+558 VDYKMKLKADGCKI

-589 GVTTSVSRA
+589 GVTTSVSRI

-616 DGSYMMVISDGM
+616 DGNYMMVISDGM

-686 YSGEVD
+686 YSGEAD

-705 SDTIDIIK
+705 GDTIDIIK

-740 VMLTDGITDCDEES
+740 VMLTDGVTDCDEES

-769 NVSPEELSKG
+769 NVSPEEISKG

-788 KNKVKDDMTVMVSRV
+788 KNKIKDDMTVMVSRV

>member
-1 VGEIIMQYGENI
+1 MQYGENI
-13 KTYKRVKS
+13 RTYKRIKS
-21 SMVISNDKEGDGA
+21 DTVTSNERDNDGTR
-34 KIIAKSIMFFCV
+34 IVAKSIMFFCV

-64 AFLLTILFLGDNK
+64 AFLLTILFIGDNR
-77 LSLFVGLGSILGYI
+77 LSLVVGLGSILGYI
-91 TTIGVLENSLMY
+91 TTIGMLDNYLMY

-121 KKNIQKFAII
+121 KKRLQKGIII
-131 GATLIMIFA
+131 GVTLIMIFA
-140 YTMLVNQYTLLLA
+140 YTMLVNQYSLILSIS
-153 LGNTALEGVSII
+153 NTILEGIGII
-165 PVYLILEYSINSFK
+165 PVYLILEYSMNSFK

-188 NEEIVSM
+188 HEEIVSM
-195 SILIALII
+195 SILISLII
-203 AGTWGIEVFNISILS
+203 AGTWGIKVFNISILS
-218 VLSIAVVSII
+218 VLSIATVSII
-228 GYVCGTSIGATA
+228 GYVCGTSVGATA

-259 TVLGVCALTS
+259 TVLGLCALTS
-269 GIFREGGKLISSL
+269 GMFREGGKLISALS
-282 ASFIVFC
+282 SFIVFC
-289 IMKIYIATYIP
+289 IMKIYISTYMP
-300 EGISQF
+300 EGVSQF
-306 ILAEGILSTALF
+306 ILAEGILSMGIF
-318 VVIPNDIYET
+318 IIIPSSLYET
-328 ISGEL
+328 ISSEL
-333 DVEKKSKRYE
+333 DIEKKSIRYE
-343 EGYVNK
+343 DGYVNK
-349 VKGIFTDRL
+349 VKGIFTERL

-366 NMAGTLN
+366 NMAATLN

-380 LDMSTKS
+380 LDMSSKS

-393 LANRVCNSCD
+393 LANRVCNNCD

-412 MINTYKAFGE
+412 MISTYKAFGE
-422 LLENAQNRTNIFPQL
+422 LLESVQNKTNIFPQL
-437 LEKKCIRKASLIRNT
+437 LEKKCIKKASLIRNT

-460 ISEMW
+460 INEMW

-479 FNNMA
+479 FSNMA

-512 EKYDIEIDDVFA
+512 EKYDIEVEDVFA

-538 NCCNG
+538 NSCNG
-543 RNLCVKKMLPLINDC
+543 RNLCTKKMLPLINDC
-558 VGYKMKLKADGCKI
+558 VDYKMKLKNDGCKI
-572 NPITNK
+572 NPLTNK
-578 CTAMFEEVPKF
+578 CTALFEEVPRF
-589 GVTTSVSRA
+589 GVTTSVARA

-616 DGSYMMVISDGM
+616 DGNYMMVLSDGM

-652 FSRTT
+652 FSRIT

-686 YSGEVD
+686 YSGEID
-692 FMKVGAVASIVKS
+692 FMKVGAVASIIKS
-705 SDTIDIIK
+705 GDTIDIIK

-729 HSKKVKNGDLI
+729 HSKKVKSGDII
-740 VMLTDGITDCDEES
+740 VMLTDGIIDCDEES
-754 SGKIDWILDYLCRND
+754 SGKVDWILDYLCRND
-769 NVSPEELSKG
+769 NGSPEELSKG
-779 IINEAKRIG
+779 LLNEAKKIG
-788 KNKVKDDMTVMVSRV
+788 RNKVKDDMTVMVSKI
-803 HTA
+803 HIA

>member
-1 VGEIIMQYGENI
+1 
-13 KTYKRVKS
+13 
-21 SMVISNDKEGDGA
+21 
-34 KIIAKSIMFFCV
+34 
-46 AILVSRVI
+46 
-54 MINKSAPFGI
+54 
-64 AFLLTILFLGDNK
+64 
-77 LSLFVGLGSILGYI
+77 
-91 TTIGVLENSLMY
+91 
-103 ITIVPTLVIICL
+103 
-115 ILNSFI
+115 
-121 KKNIQKFAII
+121 
-131 GATLIMIFA
+131 
-140 YTMLVNQYTLLLA
+140 
-153 LGNTALEGVSII
+153 
-165 PVYLILEYSINSFK
+165 
-179 KIRTKHLFS
+179 
-188 NEEIVSM
+188 
-195 SILIALII
+195 
-203 AGTWGIEVFNISILS
+203 
-218 VLSIAVVSII
+218 
-228 GYVCGTSIGATA
+228 
-240 GIAMG
+240 
-245 VIVGMSSQNIFGYA
+245 
-259 TVLGVCALTS
+259 
-269 GIFREGGKLISSL
+269 
-282 ASFIVFC
+282 
-289 IMKIYIATYIP
+289 
-300 EGISQF
+300 
-306 ILAEGILSTALF
+306 
-318 VVIPNDIYET
+318 
-328 ISGEL
+328 
-333 DVEKKSKRYE
+333 
-343 EGYVNK
+343 
-349 VKGIFTDRL
+349 
-358 DKFSEVLL
+358 
-366 NMAGTLN
+366 MAGTLN

-422 LLENAQNRTNIFPQL
+422 LLESAQNKTNIFPQL

-484 KSVDEIMEEFSSDF
+484 KSVDEIMEEFSADF
-498 NEDKDSEKKIIRIL
+498 NEDKDSEKKIMRIL
-512 EKYDIEIDDVFA
+512 EKYDIEADDVFA

-538 NCCNG
+538 NSCNG
-543 RNLCVKKMLPLINDC
+543 RNLCIKKILPLINDC
-558 VGYKMKLKADGCKI
+558 VDYKMKLKADGCKI

-639 AVVELIEKFTGAG
+639 AVVELIEKFTSAG

-705 SDTIDIIK
+705 GDTIDIIK

-740 VMLTDGITDCDEES
+740 VMLTDGVTDCDEES

>member
-1 VGEIIMQYGENI
+1 MQYGENI
-13 KTYKRVKS
+13 RTYKRVKS
-21 SMVISNDKEGDGA
+21 SMVISNDRDGDGA
-34 KIIAKSIMFFCV
+34 RIVAKSIMFFCV

-54 MINKSAPFGI
+54 MINKSAPFGV

-77 LSLFVGLGSILGYI
+77 LSLFVGLGAILGYI
-91 TTIGVLENSLMY
+91 TTIGTLENSLMY

-121 KKNIQKFAII
+121 KKKIQKFVII

-140 YTMLVNQYTLLLA
+140 YTILVNQYTLMLA

-165 PVYLILEYSINSFK
+165 PVYLILEYSVNSFK

-203 AGTWGIEVFNISILS
+203 AGTWGVEIFNISILS
-218 VLSIAVVSII
+218 VLSIACVSII
-228 GYVCGTSIGATA
+228 GYVCGTSVGATA

-269 GIFREGGKLISSL
+269 GIFREGGKLISAL

-289 IMKIYIATYIP
+289 IMKIYIATYMP

-318 VVIPNDIYET
+318 IVIPNGIYET

-349 VKGIFTDRL
+349 VKAIFTDRL

-380 LDMSTKS
+380 LDMNSKS

-393 LANRVCNSCD
+393 LANRVCNNCD

-412 MINTYKAFGE
+412 MISTYKAFGE
-422 LLENAQNRTNIFPQL
+422 LLESVQNKTNIFPQL

-460 ISEMW
+460 INEMW

-512 EKYDIEIDDVFA
+512 EKYDIEVEDVFA

-538 NCCNG
+538 DSCNG
-543 RNLCVKKMLPLINDC
+543 RNLCVKKILPLINDC
-558 VGYKMKLKADGCKI
+558 VDYKMKLKADGCKI

-589 GVTTSVSRA
+589 GVTTSVSRI

-705 SDTIDIIK
+705 GDTIDIIK

-729 HSKKVKNGDLI
+729 HSKKIKNGDLI
-740 VMLTDGITDCDEES
+740 VMLTDGVTDCDEES

-769 NVSPEELSKG
+769 NVSPEEISKG

-788 KNKVKDDMTVMVSRV
+788 KNKIKDDMTVMVSRV

>member
-1 VGEIIMQYGENI
+1 MQYGENI
-13 KTYKRVKS
+13 RTYKRVKS
-21 SMVISNDKEGDGA
+21 GIVASDDRDGDSTRV
-34 KIIAKSIMFFCV
+34 IAKSIMFFCV

-64 AFLLTILFLGDNK
+64 AFLLMILFIEDNR
-77 LSLFVGLGSILGYI
+77 LSLVVGLGTILGYI
-91 TTIGVLENSLMY
+91 TTIGVLDNSLMY

-121 KKNIQKFAII
+121 KKRVQKFIII

-140 YTMLVNQYTLLLA
+140 YTILVNQYSLILA
-153 LGNTALEGVSII
+153 LSNTALEGVGII
-165 PVYLILEYSINSFK
+165 PVYLILEYSMNSFK
-179 KIRTKHLFS
+179 KIKTKHLFS

-203 AGTWGIEVFNISILS
+203 AGTWGVEVFNISILS
-218 VLSIAVVSII
+218 VLSIAAVSII

-269 GIFREGGKLISSL
+269 GIFREGGKLISALS
-282 ASFIVFC
+282 SFIVFC
-289 IMKIYIATYIP
+289 IMKIYISIYMP

-306 ILAEGILSTALF
+306 ILAEGTLAVALF
-318 VVIPNDIYET
+318 IVIPNGLYET
-328 ISGEL
+328 ISSEL
-333 DVEKKSKRYE
+333 DVEKKSRRYE
-343 EGYVNK
+343 DGYVNK

-366 NMAGTLN
+366 NMAATLN

-393 LANRVCNSCD
+393 LANRVCNNCD

-412 MINTYKAFGE
+412 MISTYKAFGE
-422 LLENAQNRTNIFPQL
+422 LLESVQNKTNVFPEL
-437 LEKKCIRKASLIRNT
+437 LEKKCIKKASLIRNT

-460 ISEMW
+460 INEMW

-479 FNNMA
+479 FSNMA
-484 KSVDEIMEEFSSDF
+484 KSVDEIMDEFSSDF

-512 EKYDIEIDDVFA
+512 EKYDIEVDDVFA

-538 NCCNG
+538 DSCNG
-543 RNLCVKKMLPLINDC
+543 RNLCTKKMIPLINDC
-558 VGYKMKLKADGCKI
+558 IDYKMKLKNDGCKI

-616 DGSYMMVISDGM
+616 DGSYMMVLSDGM

-652 FSRTT
+652 FSRVT

-692 FMKVGAVASIVKS
+692 FMKVGAVVSIIKS
-705 SDTIDIIK
+705 GDTIDIIK

-729 HSKKVKNGDLI
+729 HSKRVKNGDLI
-740 VMLTDGITDCDEES
+740 VMLTDGIIDCDEEA
-754 SGKIDWILDYLCRND
+754 SGKVDWILDYLCRND
-769 NVSPEELSKG
+769 NGNPDELAKG
-779 IINEAKRIG
+779 IVNEAKRIG
-788 KNKVKDDMTVMVSRV
+788 KNKVKDDMTVMVSRI
-803 HTA
+803 HIA

>member
-1 VGEIIMQYGENI
+1 MQYGEDI
-13 KTYKRVKS
+13 RTYKRVKS
-21 SMVISNDKEGDGA
+21 SMVISNDRDEDGA
-34 KIIAKSIMFFCV
+34 KIVAKSIMFFCV

-77 LSLFVGLGSILGYI
+77 LTLFVGLGSILGYI

-121 KKNIQKFAII
+121 KRNVQRFVII

-203 AGTWGIEVFNISILS
+203 AGTWGIEIFNISVLS

-289 IMKIYIATYIP
+289 IMKIYIATYMP

-318 VVIPNDIYET
+318 IVIPNGIYET

-422 LLENAQNRTNIFPQL
+422 LLESAQNKTNIFPQL

-465 RSRLAEGRELIANQ
+465 RSRLAEGRGLIANQ

-498 NEDKDSEKKIIRIL
+498 NEDKDSEKKIMRIL
-512 EKYDIEIDDVFA
+512 EKYDIEVDDVFA

-538 NCCNG
+538 NSCNG

-558 VGYKMKLKADGCKI
+558 VDYKMKLKADGCKI

-705 SDTIDIIK
+705 GDTIDIIK

-719 GILDEADIEI
+719 GILDEADIETY
-729 HSKKVKNGDLI
+729 SKKVKNGDMI
-740 VMLTDGITDCDEES
+740 VMLTDGVTDCDEES

>member
-1 VGEIIMQYGENI
+1 MQYGENI
-13 KTYKRVKS
+13 RTYKRVKS
-21 SMVISNDKEGDGA
+21 SMVISNDRDGDGVR
-34 KIIAKSIMFFCV
+34 IVAKSIMFFCV

-54 MINKSAPFGI
+54 MINKSAPFGV
-64 AFLLTILFLGDNK
+64 AFLLTILFLGDNR
-77 LSLFVGLGSILGYI
+77 LSLFVGLGAILGYI
-91 TTIGVLENSLMY
+91 TTIGTLENSLMY
-103 ITIVPTLVIICL
+103 ITIVPTLIIICL

-121 KKNIQKFAII
+121 KKKIQKFVII

-140 YTMLVNQYTLLLA
+140 YTMLVNQYTLMLA

-188 NEEIVSM
+188 NEEIVFM

-203 AGTWGIEVFNISILS
+203 AGTWGVEIFNISILS
-218 VLSIAVVSII
+218 VLSIACVSII

-269 GIFREGGKLISSL
+269 GIFREGGKLVSAL

-289 IMKIYIATYIP
+289 IMKIYIATYMP

-318 VVIPNDIYET
+318 IVIPNGIYET

-349 VKGIFTDRL
+349 VKAIFTDRL

-380 LDMSTKS
+380 LDMNSKS

-393 LANRVCNSCD
+393 LANRVCNNCD

-412 MINTYKAFGE
+412 MISTYKAFGE
-422 LLENAQNRTNIFPQL
+422 LLESVQNKTNIFPQL

-452 EDIINKFI
+452 EDITNKFI
-460 ISEMW
+460 INEMW

-512 EKYDIEIDDVFA
+512 EKYDIEVEDVFA

-538 NCCNG
+538 DSCNG
-543 RNLCVKKMLPLINDC
+543 RNLCVKKILPLINDC
-558 VGYKMKLKADGCKI
+558 VDYKMKLKADGCKI

-589 GVTTSVSRA
+589 GVTTSVSRI

-705 SDTIDIIK
+705 GDTIDIIK

-740 VMLTDGITDCDEES
+740 VMLTDGVTDCDEES
-754 SGKIDWILDYLCRND
+754 SGKVDWILDYLCRND
-769 NVSPEELSKG
+769 NVSPEEISKG

-788 KNKVKDDMTVMVSRV
+788 KNKIKDDMTVMVSRV

>member
-1 VGEIIMQYGENI
+1 MQYGENI

-558 VGYKMKLKADGCKI
+558 VGYKMKLKVDGCKI

>member
-13 KTYKRVKS
+13 RTYKRVKS
-21 SMVISNDKEGDGA
+21 SMVISNDRDGDGA
-34 KIIAKSIMFFCV
+34 RIIAKSIMFFCV

-54 MINKSAPFGI
+54 MINKSAPFGV

-77 LSLFVGLGSILGYI
+77 LSLFVGLGAILGYI
-91 TTIGVLENSLMY
+91 TTIGTLENSLMY

-121 KKNIQKFAII
+121 KKKIQKFVII

-140 YTMLVNQYTLLLA
+140 YTILVNQYTLMLA

-165 PVYLILEYSINSFK
+165 PVYLILEYSVNSFK

-203 AGTWGIEVFNISILS
+203 AGTWGVEIFNISILS
-218 VLSIAVVSII
+218 VLSIACVSII
-228 GYVCGTSIGATA
+228 GYVCGTSVGATA

-269 GIFREGGKLISSL
+269 GIFREGGKLISAL

-289 IMKIYIATYIP
+289 IMKIYIATYMP

-318 VVIPNDIYET
+318 IVIPNGIYET

-349 VKGIFTDRL
+349 VKAIFTDRL

-380 LDMSTKS
+380 LDMNSKS

-393 LANRVCNSCD
+393 LANRVCNNCD

-412 MINTYKAFGE
+412 MISTYKAFGE
-422 LLENAQNRTNIFPQL
+422 LLESVQNKTNIFPQL

-460 ISEMW
+460 INEMW

-512 EKYDIEIDDVFA
+512 EKYDIEVEDVFA

-538 NCCNG
+538 DSCNG
-543 RNLCVKKMLPLINDC
+543 RNLCVKKILPLINDC
-558 VGYKMKLKADGCKI
+558 VDYKMKLKADGCKI

-589 GVTTSVSRA
+589 GVTTSVSRI

-705 SDTIDIIK
+705 GDTIDIIK

-729 HSKKVKNGDLI
+729 HSKKIKNGDLI
-740 VMLTDGITDCDEES
+740 VMLTDGVTDCDEES

-769 NVSPEELSKG
+769 NVSPEEISKG

-788 KNKVKDDMTVMVSRV
+788 KNKIKDDMTVMVSRV

>member
-1 VGEIIMQYGENI
+1 MQYGEDI
-13 KTYKRVKS
+13 RTYKRVKS
-21 SMVISNDKEGDGA
+21 SMVINNDRDGDGA
-34 KIIAKSIMFFCV
+34 KIVAKSIMFFCV

-77 LSLFVGLGSILGYI
+77 LTLFVGLGSILGYI

-121 KKNIQKFAII
+121 KRNVQRFVII

-203 AGTWGIEVFNISILS
+203 AGTWGIEIFNISVLS

-289 IMKIYIATYIP
+289 IMKIYIATYMP

-318 VVIPNDIYET
+318 IVIPNGIYET

-422 LLENAQNRTNIFPQL
+422 LLESAQNKTNIFPQL

-465 RSRLAEGRELIANQ
+465 RSRLAEGRGLIANQ

-498 NEDKDSEKKIIRIL
+498 NEDKDSEKKIMRIL
-512 EKYDIEIDDVFA
+512 EKYDIEVDDVFS

-538 NCCNG
+538 NSCNG

-558 VGYKMKLKADGCKI
+558 VDYKMKLKADGCKI

-705 SDTIDIIK
+705 GDTIDIIK

-719 GILDEADIEI
+719 GILDEADIETY
-729 HSKKVKNGDLI
+729 SKKVKNGDMI
-740 VMLTDGITDCDEES
+740 VMLTDGVTDCDEES

>member
-1 VGEIIMQYGENI
+1 VGEIVMQYGENI
-13 KTYKRVKS
+13 RTYKRVKS
-21 SMVISNDKEGDGA
+21 GIVASDDRDGDGTRVVA
-34 KIIAKSIMFFCV
+34 KRIMLFCV

-64 AFLLTILFLGDNK
+64 AFLLMILFIEDNR
-77 LSLFVGLGSILGYI
+77 LSLVVGLGTILGYI
-91 TTIGVLENSLMY
+91 TTIGVLDNSLMY

-115 ILNSFI
+115 ILNSFV
-121 KKNIQKFAII
+121 KKRVQKFIII

-140 YTMLVNQYTLLLA
+140 YTILVNQYSLILA
-153 LGNTALEGVSII
+153 LSNTALEGVGII
-165 PVYLILEYSINSFK
+165 PVYLILEYSMNSFK
-179 KIRTKHLFS
+179 KIKTKHLFS

-203 AGTWGIEVFNISILS
+203 AGTWGVEIFNISILS
-218 VLSIAVVSII
+218 VLSIAAVSII

-269 GIFREGGKLISSL
+269 GIFREGGKLISALS
-282 ASFIVFC
+282 SFIVFC
-289 IMKIYIATYIP
+289 IMKIYISIYMP

-306 ILAEGILSTALF
+306 ILAEGILAVALF
-318 VVIPNDIYET
+318 IVIPNGLYET
-328 ISGEL
+328 ISSEL
-333 DVEKKSKRYE
+333 DVEKKSRRYE
-343 EGYVNK
+343 DGYVNK

-366 NMAGTLN
+366 NMAATLN

-393 LANRVCNSCD
+393 LANRVCNNCD

-412 MINTYKAFGE
+412 MISTYKAFGE
-422 LLENAQNRTNIFPQL
+422 LLESVQNKTNIFPEL
-437 LEKKCIRKASLIRNT
+437 LEKKCIKKASLIRNT

-460 ISEMW
+460 INEMW

-479 FNNMA
+479 FSNMA

-512 EKYDIEIDDVFA
+512 EKYDIEVDDVFA

-538 NCCNG
+538 DSCNG
-543 RNLCVKKMLPLINDC
+543 RNLCTKKMNPLINDC
-558 VGYKMKLKADGCKI
+558 IDYKMKLKNDGCKI

-589 GVTTSVSRA
+589 GVTTSVARA

-616 DGSYMMVISDGM
+616 DGSYMMVLSDGM

-652 FSRTT
+652 FSRVT

-692 FMKVGAVASIVKS
+692 FMKVGAVVSIIKS
-705 SDTIDIIK
+705 GDTIDIIK

-729 HSKKVKNGDLI
+729 HSKRVKNGDLI
-740 VMLTDGITDCDEES
+740 VMLTDGIIDCDEEA
-754 SGKIDWILDYLCRND
+754 SGKVDWILDYLCRND
-769 NVSPEELSKG
+769 NGNPDELAKG
-779 IINEAKRIG
+779 IVNEAKTIG
-788 KNKVKDDMTVMVSRV
+788 KNKVKDDMTVMVSRI
-803 HTA
+803 HIA

>member
-1 VGEIIMQYGENI
+1 MQYGENI
-13 KTYKRVKS
+13 RTYKRVRS
-21 SMVISNDKEGDGA
+21 SMEASDDRDGDGSR
-34 KIIAKSIMFFCV
+34 IVAKSIMFFCV

-54 MINKSAPFGI
+54 MINKTAPFGI
-64 AFLLTILFLGDNK
+64 AFLLAILFVGDNR
-77 LSLFVGLGSILGYI
+77 LSLIVGLGSLLGYI
-91 TTIGVLENSLMY
+91 TTIGLLDNFLMY
-103 ITIVPTLVIICL
+103 VTIVPTLVIICL

-121 KKNIQKFAII
+121 KKKIQKFIII

-140 YTMLVNQYTLLLA
+140 YTMIVNQYSLILA

-165 PVYLILEYSINSFK
+165 PVYLILEYSMNSFK

-203 AGTWGIEVFNISILS
+203 AGTWSVKIFNISILS
-218 VLSIAVVSII
+218 VLSITAVTII
-228 GYVCGTSIGATA
+228 GYVCGTTIGATA
-240 GIAMG
+240 GISMG
-245 VIVGMSSQNIFGYA
+245 VIVGMSSQNVFGYA
-259 TVLGVCALTS
+259 TLLGVCALTS
-269 GIFREGGKLISSL
+269 GIFREGGKLISALS
-282 ASFIVFC
+282 SFIVFC
-289 IMKIYIATYIP
+289 IMKIYITTYIP
-300 EGISQF
+300 EGVSQF
-306 ILAEGILSTALF
+306 ILAEGILAMALF
-318 VVIPNDIYET
+318 IIIPNGIYET

-333 DVEKKSKRYE
+333 DVEKKSRKYE
-343 EGYVNK
+343 EGYIDK

-393 LANRVCNSCD
+393 LANRVCNNCD

-422 LLENAQNRTNIFPQL
+422 LLESVQNKTNIFPQL
-437 LEKKCIRKASLIRNT
+437 LEKKCIKKASLIRNT

-460 ISEMW
+460 INEMW

-498 NEDKDSEKKIIRIL
+498 NEDKESEKKIIRIL
-512 EKYDIEIDDVFA
+512 EKYDIEVDDVFA
-524 IKDKNERLNIQITC
+524 IKDKSERLNIQITC
-538 NCCNG
+538 DSCNG
-543 RNLCVKKMLPLINDC
+543 RNLCSKKMLPLINDC
-558 VGYKMKLKADGCKI
+558 VDYKMKLKNDGCKI

-589 GVTTSVSRA
+589 GVTTNVARV

-608 NFNFGEGY
+608 NFNFGEGL
-616 DGSYMMVISDGM
+616 DGSYMMVLSDGM

-634 GRESK
+634 GRESR
-639 AVVELIEKFTGAG
+639 AVVELIDKFTGAG
-652 FSRTT
+652 FSKTT

-686 YSGEVD
+686 YNGEVD

-705 SDTIDIIK
+705 GATIDVIK

-729 HSKKVKNGDLI
+729 HSKRVKNGDLI
-740 VMLTDGITDCDEES
+740 VMLTDGITDCDEEA
-754 SGKIDWILDYLCRND
+754 SGKVDWILDYLCRND
-769 NVSPEELSKG
+769 NGSPEELSKG

-788 KNKVKDDMTVMVSRV
+788 KNKVKDDMTVMVSRI